1 MIRRILASAALA
13 ALTLPHTAQA
23 CVYAQRPEE
32 VGHTSAEYFAK
43 EMLAAA
49 TYADLV
55 LVEDDGTRA
64 MDARPTGVISL
75 RTIARFKGNSADRFT
90 VFGSPLTFSSDKE
103 RIFNAPLQHFTSE
116 TGQVTPFSYMEERP
130 TLLFPQATAPGT
142 PPPPPP
148 PMTSC
153 SPPSLMA
160 ETGRFYLVLRDAEG
174 RVLDRLTMSNGKTA
188 SPNYHAFGFVPVTM
202 SDEDFWLYSVRLAA
216 YGEVPDTAPR
226 LLHITPDTDAVRVE
240 RDLRAAGAT
249 IRAAYY
255 ARGDFIEEVRPSPHE
270 QTMPWIPR
278 AADYLAQSQR
288 GRIGDPHHGAA
299 EFLREKLSPMGRFGT
314 GLGYEVAQA
323 FTRSVRDVQQA
334 MGAPRLIA
342 VEVAGDPH
350 ALAGQPF
357 VSRVAPLDQPL
368 DRLPQVSGADETET
382 FATMQRIERDIWL
395 LNGGAGNRQGTLP

>member
-1 MIRRILASAALA
+1 MRPVLASVALA
-13 ALTLPHTAQA
+13 ALTLPQTALA

-32 VGHTSAEYFAK
+32 VGHASGQYFAK

-64 MDARPTGVISL
+64 MDARPTGIITL
-75 RTIARFKGNSADRFT
+75 RTIARFKGNSPDRFT
-90 VFGSPLTFSSDKE
+90 VFGGPLTFSPDEE

-116 TGQVTPFSYMEERP
+116 TGQVTPFSYTEERP
-130 TLLFPQATAPGT
+130 TLLLPQATAPGS

-153 SPPSLMA
+153 SPPALMA
-160 ETGRFYLVLRDAEG
+160 ETGRFYVVLRDAEG
-174 RVLDRLTMSNGKTA
+174 RVLNRLTMSNGKTT
-188 SPNYHAFGFVPVTM
+188 SSNYPAFGFVPVAL
-202 SDEDFWLYSVRLAA
+202 SDGDFWLYSVRLAA

-226 LLHITPDTDAVRVE
+226 LLHVTPDTDPARVE
-240 RDLRAAGAT
+240 SDLRAAGAT

-255 ARGDFIEEVRPSPHE
+255 ARGDFIEEVRPSSHE
-270 QTMPWIPR
+270 QTMPWM
-278 AADYLAQSQR
+278 AKAGDYLAQSQR

-299 EFLREKLSPMGRFGT
+299 EFLREKLSPMQRYGT

-334 MGAPRLIA
+334 TGTPRLIA

-357 VSRVAPLDQPL
+357 VSRVAPLDRQL
-368 DRLPQVSGADETET
+368 DRLPQESGVDEAEV

>member
-1 MIRRILASAALA
+1 MMRLVLATVALSALA
-13 ALTLPHTAQA
+13 LPQAAQA

-32 VGHTSAEYFAK
+32 VGYASGQYFAK

-64 MDARPTGVISL
+64 MDARPTGIISL

-90 VFGSPLTFSSDKE
+90 VFGSPLTFSPDKE

-116 TGQVTPFSYMEERP
+116 TGQVTPFSYTEERP
-130 TLLFPQATAPGT
+130 ALLFPQATAPGS

-153 SPPSLMA
+153 SPPALMA
-160 ETGRFYLVLRDAEG
+160 ETGRFYVVLRDAEG
-174 RVLDRLTMSNGKTA
+174 RVLNRLTMSDGKTSA
-188 SPNYHAFGFVPVTM
+188 PNHPAFGFVPVTL
-202 SDEDFWLYSVRLAA
+202 SDEDFWLWSVRMAAAAPQEAQDVLYLAP
-216 YGEVPDTAPR
+216 GSDP
-226 LLHITPDTDAVRVE
+226 VRVE
-240 RDLRAAGAT
+240 RALRAAGAT

-270 QTMPWIPR
+270 QTSPWL
-278 AADYLAQSQR
+278 AKAGGYLAQSLP
-288 GRIGDPHHGAA
+288 GRIGDRHHGAA
-299 EFLREKLSPMGRFGT
+299 EFLRAKLSPMQSYGT

-323 FTRSVRDVQQA
+323 FTRSVRDAQQA
-334 MGAPRLIA
+334 IGTPRLIA
-342 VEVAGDPH
+342 VEVAGDPG
-350 ALAGQPF
+350 AFSGQPF
-357 VSRVAPLDQPL
+357 LSRVAPLDRQL
-368 DRLPQVSGADETET
+368 DRLPQVSGADEAEI